1 MNRLGKVHDRDVRLK
16 IELLFTN
23 LDGFIRIET
32 ADNLIYQNIMSH
44 FMDLKEELLGE
55 ALLEEMS
62 KGLDEIDKERRKR
75 KEQE

>member
-16 IELLFTN
+16 IELLFTD

-32 ADNLIYQNIMSH
+32 IDNLIYQSTMSH
-44 FMDLKEELLGE
+44 LMGLKEELIGE
-55 ALLEEMS
+55 AMLEEMS